1 MWKVAYLGGDPGF
14 EATVGA
20 LKGSADV
27 TRIQLN
33 PISVAE
39 ALIDADALL
48 DASMK
53 VHVTDAMI
61 RSANNLK
68 IISCATTGS
77 DHIDTSELEA
87 RGIPIRTLK
96 DDPEFLQNITPAA
109 ELSWALLMACARNL
123 CGAVTHT
130 KSGKWVR
137 EEFPGAMLNGKKLGL
152 IGCGRIGSWMA
163 RYGRAF
169 GMSVSAFDPGRKS
182 FPVGVES
189 ATLEHLMKDSD
200 FISVHVHLTS
210 LTKGLV
216 HSGLFSVVKPGAIF
230 INTSRGAI
238 VDEKAMLG
246 ALESGRLGGAGLDVL
261 DGEPNIDSHP
271 LIRYSQRRDNLI
283 ITPHCG
289 GYSPDAVLKV
299 TDLAA
304 RKILST
310 LTNF

>member
-1 MWKVAYLGGDPGF
+1 MWKVVYLGGDPGF
-14 EATVGA
+14 EATVVA
-20 LKGSADV
+20 LKGFADV
-27 TRIQLN
+27 KSIQLN
-33 PISVAE
+33 SIDVAK
-39 ALIDADALL
+39 ALIDADALI

-53 VHVTDAMI
+53 VRITNTMI
-61 RSANNLK
+61 RSSRNLK

-77 DHIDTSELEA
+77 DHIDTFELMA
-87 RGIPIRTLK
+87 RDIPIRTLK
-96 DDPEFLQNITPAA
+96 DDPDFLQNITPAA
-109 ELSWALLMACARNL
+109 EMSWALLMACARNL

-169 GMSVSAFDPGRKS
+169 GMSVSAYDPDLKS
-182 FPVGVES
+182 FPLGVES
-189 ATLEHLMKDSD
+189 VTLEHVMKDSD

-210 LTKGLV
+210 LTKGLID
-216 HSGLFSVVKPGAIF
+216 GDLFDLVKPGAIF

-238 VDEKAMLG
+238 VDEKAMLD

-261 DGEPNIDSHP
+261 DGEPNVDSHP
-271 LIRYSQRRDNLI
+271 LVCYSQRSDNLI

-289 GYSPDAVLKV
+289 GYSPDAVRKV
-299 TDLAA
+299 TDVAA
-304 RKILST
+304 KKVLST
-310 LTNF
+310 LANF